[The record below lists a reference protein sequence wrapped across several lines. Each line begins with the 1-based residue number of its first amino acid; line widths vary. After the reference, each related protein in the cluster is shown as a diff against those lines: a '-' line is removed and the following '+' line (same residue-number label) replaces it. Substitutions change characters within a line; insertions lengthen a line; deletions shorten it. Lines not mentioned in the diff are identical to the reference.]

1 MSSPVRLGPF
11 ELANP
16 WILAPMAGVS
26 DMPFRAIARELGA
39 ALCPT
44 ELVSAA
50 GLVHASARTR
60 RYLRHAEGERP
71 FMVQLFGGDPAQMEQ
86 AAALARAAGADILD
100 VNMGC
105 PVPKVTRNGAGS
117 ALLCD
122 PSRAASIVRAVRTA
136 GLPVTAKIRA
146 GWDRASVNAVEV
158 ALALQEAGAA
168 AVAIH
173 PRTRAQGYTGAADW
187 RLIAA
192 VKAALRIPVIGNGDV
207 RTPADAR
214 RMRAETGC
222 DAVMIGRAA
231 LGNPWIFRELSGG
244 EPPSATE
251 RRDLVARHLRE
262 QVALVGDERHAVR
275 QFRKQLLWYAHG
287 LRGASA
293 FRARAVQ
300 LEQAGEVL
308 EAAAAFFAGEGA
320 VREPGAGE
328 PELDLRGALG

>member
-1 MSSPVRLGPF
+1 MRLGPF

-26 DMPFRAIARELGA
+26 EMPFRVLAQELGA
-39 ALCPT
+39 AVCPT

-60 RYLRHAEGERP
+60 KYLRHAASERP
-71 FMVQLFGGDPAQMEQ
+71 LVMQLFGGDPAQMAV
-86 AAALARAAGADILD
+86 AAGLARDAGADVLD

-122 PSRAASIVRAVRTA
+122 PARAAAVVRAVREA

-146 GWDRASVNAVEV
+146 GWDQRSINAVEV
-158 ALALQEAGAA
+158 AQALEEAGAA
-168 AVAIH
+168 AVALH
-173 PRTRAQGYTGAADW
+173 PRTRAQAYTGRADW

-192 VKAALRIPVIGNGDV
+192 VKAAVCIPVIGNGDV

-214 RMRAETGC
+214 RLISETGC
-222 DAVMIGRAA
+222 DAAMIGRAA
-231 LGNPWIFRELSGG
+231 LGNPWIFRELGGG
-244 EPPSATE
+244 EPPSAEE
-251 RRDLVARHLRE
+251 RRDLVARHLRDH
-262 QVALVGDERHAVR
+262 VAFVGDERHAVR
-275 QFRKQLLWYAHG
+275 QFRKHLLWYAHG

-293 FRARAVQ
+293 FRARAVR
-300 LEQAGEVL
+300 LEGAGEVL
-308 EAAAAFFAGEGA
+308 EAIASFFGGEGA
-320 VREPGAGE
+320 EREPTSGE
-328 PELDLRGALG
+328 AEVDLRGALG